1 MMMLICP
8 FDNLPQRAD
17 RWLLALIAAQG
28 DRELRNEHILPQVTG
43 PSLNGLNRGKNR
55 EQEVHH
61 KPEGVRGR
69 EFDTTKDVR
78 AWKQT
83 QFITSWK
90 FVGSRKFDT
99 AKDVGPWKRKQTQF
113 ITPRTSQIQT

>member
-1 MMMLICP
+1 MDLTSEMYLMSFQICVVVVNPMMMLICP

-61 KPEGVRGR
+61 EPEGR
-69 EFDTTKDVR
+69 
-78 AWKQT
+78 
-83 QFITSWK
+83 
-90 FVGSRKFDT
+90 
-99 AKDVGPWKRKQTQF
+99 
-113 ITPRTSQIQT
+113 